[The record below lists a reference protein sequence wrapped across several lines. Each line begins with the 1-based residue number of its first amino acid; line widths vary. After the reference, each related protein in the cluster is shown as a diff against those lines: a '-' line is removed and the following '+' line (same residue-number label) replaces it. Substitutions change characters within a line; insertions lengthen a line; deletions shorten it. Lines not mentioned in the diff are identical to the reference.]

1 MWGGGGGIVEA
12 EIGGRVKLLTLFTH
26 KINKVKLEINL
37 ILELYFTVIKLLTK
51 LKGTCTNLILR
62 LLLIFLFSLLLGC
75 LFCIDFVSCPYI
87 NNCKN
92 LIYSIKVFH

>member
-51 LKGTCTNLILR
+51 LKGTLHVQTLFCVCCL
-62 LLLIFLFSLLLGC
+62 FFSLACSLAA
-75 LFCIDFVSCPYI
+75 FFVLTLSAVHT
-87 NNCKN
+87 
-92 LIYSIKVFH
+92 LITVKI